1 MFFFDRCQSKYA
13 WALSAG
19 LRLHKFEVPDPANR
33 LVHRVEL
40 PDLPQTVLPPGPA
53 SCRPAFPPF
62 RPVTEG
68 CGAIPVRGAG
78 RAAATGRR
86 RRGAVRCDAARP
98 AEEVAGRGRV
108 HGGGKPCRY
117 GLGAAAG
124 GQRGNGQ
131 ACGQGEVLVQCS
143 LHSRDTQGNYVS
155 QTRRSSGRAR
165 ARHAAG
171 ASRAVRRTIMVRHA
185 AGACRPRDKKGDL
198 RGYRKARSLQGS

>member
-124 GQRGNGQ
+124 EQRGNGQ
-131 ACGQGEVLVQCS
+131 ACGQGKYWCS
-143 LHSRDTQGNYVS
+143 AACTVV
-155 QTRRSSGRAR
+155 TRRGTMFHRRGAAAAVHGHGTPLARPAPCVAPSWCGMLRGRAGR
-165 ARHAAG
+165 A
-171 ASRAVRRTIMVRHA
+171 T
-185 AGACRPRDKKGDL
+185 K
-198 RGYRKARSLQGS
+198 RGT